1 MNKQLLHLVSTRLF
15 TTLQPE
21 HDEQWLE
28 NRLLIFSTFTLPSFI
43 QQTSQN
49 FHWVLLVSNQLP
61 PKILR
66 KLKELIQDY
75 SNFHIIEIAVADLH
89 DQPEYD
95 IAFAK
100 FIHDNGLSYDFLL
113 HSRIDGDDAW
123 NINYVE
129 KIQETAS
136 FWILKY
142 QNWQNFSGLIF
153 NFPHGQ
159 VCYPFPI
166 RNKHGIGRWKRKFF
180 SQSVDVLTIK
190 EKLDTFYKFPHSKTR
205 LFAKQN
211 NFRCIYL
218 KSRQPMWLY
227 VQHIQND
234 GLLRKWHRWFL
245 LFEKLWMPFHKFR
258 GNDLC
263 RYGITDKL
271 LNDFN
276 HRYHQN

>member
-1 MNKQLLHLVSTRLF
+1 MNQRILHLVSTRLF

-21 HDEQWLE
+21 HDEKWLE
-28 NRLLIFSTFTLPSFI
+28 SRLLIFKTFTLPSFI
-43 QQTSQN
+43 NQSSQD
-49 FHWVLLVSNQLP
+49 FQWILLVSAELP
-61 PKILR
+61 AGVLDKLR
-66 KLKELIQDY
+66 GLIKDY
-75 SNFHIIEIAVADLH
+75 PNFHIIEVTVADLH
-89 DQPEYD
+89 DQPEYTV
-95 IAFAK
+95 AFNQ
-100 FIHDNGLSYDFLL
+100 FISDYQLDYDFLL

-123 NINYVE
+123 NSAYVGT
-129 KIQETAS
+129 IRQTAQT
-136 FWILKY
+136 WVAKY
-142 QNWQNFSGLIF
+142 SAWQNYSGLIF
-153 NFPHGQ
+153 NFPYGQ

-190 EKLDTFYKFPHSKTR
+190 GKLDTFYKFPHSKTR
-205 LFAKQN
+205 IFAKQN

-227 VQHIQND
+227 VQHVQND

-245 LFEKLWMPFHKFR
+245 LFEKLWMPFHKFC

-276 HRYHQN
+276 QEYNRG